1 MRIGKAEKRFS
12 KNACFTYRKY
22 KIRLTGNHPVPAVPG
37 DEGGC
42 CKLPVG
48 YRPIC
53 RHSARPRQTPKAA
66 SRLSTHCG
74 HYNKPKSTYPKASRG
89 TIHQGAPLISWS
101 RFCRSVEP
109 NGNAASLTYWAGT
122 VARKDFRHANR
133 HRYTC
138 LSWSDCSSAGAR
150 HSCPAERRAGSG
162 SYANKHFSYHEP
174 DRQRGRIQSHEL
186 PGPRDGPTQPV
197 L

>member
-1 MRIGKAEKRFS
+1 MSAIHPLSVIRRNDSRPQSGRSAIAPF
-12 KNACFTYRKY
+12 AV
-22 KIRLTGNHPVPAVPG
+22 IRLGRVKPRKP
-37 DEGGC
+37 
-42 CKLPVG
+42 PVG
-48 YRPIC
+48 CRPN
-53 RHSARPRQTPKAA
+53 
-66 SRLSTHCG
+66 CG
-74 HYNKPKSTYPKASRG
+74 HYNKPKSTCPKASRG

-109 NGNAASLTYWAGT
+109 NGHAASLTYWAGT
-122 VARKDFRHANR
+122 IARKDFRHANR

-174 DRQRGRIQSHEL
+174 ERQRGRIQSHEL